1 MRIIWALKFARTYMY
16 IFSKPEGAFT
26 ARWSSAVK
34 TGWKVYPNRKHQSPS
49 QAALDEITEWFS

>member
-1 MRIIWALKFARTYMY
+1 MY

-34 TGWKVYPNRKHQSPS
+34 TGWKVYPNRKHQRPS